1 MDLNQILETVGRMFP
16 SANLRGAVDRAQE
29 AIKGTPDTLEGVQRT
44 AQRLGID
51 ARVVDSIYTRYG
63 RTAQARALC
72 GLLGT
77 SPEALKADADKIVGG
92 AQNRSQPPQNAKAG
106 HSQKFPRLK

>member
-1 MDLNQILETVGRMFP
+1 M
-16 SANLRGAVDRAQE
+16 DRAQS
-29 AIKGTPDTLEGVQRT
+29 AIKGTPDTLEGVQQA

-51 ARVVDSIYTRYG
+51 ARVVDSLYSRYG

-77 SPEALKADADKIVGG
+77 SPEALKADADKIISG
-92 AQNRSQPPQNAKAG
+92 AQNRAQTPQNAKAG
-106 HSQKFPRLK
+106 ASAKFPRLK

>member
-1 MDLNQILETVGRMFP
+1 MFP
-16 SANLRGAVDRAQE
+16 SANLRGAVDQAQE
-29 AIKGTPDTLEGVQRT
+29 ALKGTPDTLEGVQQT

-77 SPEALKADADKIVGG
+77 SPEALKADADKIIGSG
-92 AQNRSQPPQNAKAG
+92 QKRPQTPPGAKAG
-106 HSQKFPRLK
+106 GSTKFPRLK